1 MTEKFNHKFEV
12 DIEIFQY
19 YCFLMKK
26 LCVFLLIIACT
37 LISCG
42 EQSSD
47 KTTLTW
53 WHFWTDTNIR
63 PVIEQIAADFESS
76 HPDVKIELVDLTW
89 ADGHDKIAIAFSS
102 GTGPDIVELGSD
114 WIPEFSSTGH
124 LQNITQMTDSL
135 RDKYLMWEP
144 GLYNQN
150 YYGFPWILGTRVL
163 FTNKGLLEQA
173 GYDRDYSPSNWYE
186 LLETSGK
193 INSLSEEIY
202 GFGSNS
208 AERHRL
214 YKKFLP
220 FMWANGGR
228 ILSENLDSCL
238 FDSDMTNHALNYYKD
253 LCNTGLTD
261 TQRRLE
267 DAFLE
272 GKIGFVI
279 SGDWLLK
286 RIFREKPDFT
296 FSTNL
301 IPGPDGTENS
311 ISFAG
316 GEYLCV
322 NSKSKHPELTI
333 EFIKHICSPENQIK
347 FCMQNKTPTPASI
360 DASNDSVLLSQ
371 PHFET
376 FIAQIENSRMPPP
389 HPQWVYIEA
398 EIEKAVEEVLY
409 DSKTVEDAI
418 KDAAIKIREIIS
430 R

>member
-1 MTEKFNHKFEV
+1 
-12 DIEIFQY
+12 
-19 YCFLMKK
+19 MKK
-26 LCVFLLIIACT
+26 AFTFLIIIAC
-37 LISCG
+37 LVISCS

-63 PVIEQIAADFESS
+63 PVIEQIAADFEST
-76 HPDVKIELVDLTW
+76 HPNVEIELVDLTW

-124 LQNITQMTDSL
+124 LYNITQMTDSL

-163 FTNKGLLEQA
+163 FINKDLLEQA
-173 GYDRDYSPSNWYE
+173 GYDREFSPANWDE
-186 LLETSGK
+186 LLGASGK
-193 INSLSEEIY
+193 IHGLSEDIF

-228 ILSENLDSCL
+228 ILSNNLDSCL
-238 FDSDMTNHALNYYKD
+238 FNSDATKEALNFYKK
-253 LCNTGLTD
+253 LCQTGLTD
-261 TQRRLE
+261 SQRRLE

-286 RIFREKPDFT
+286 RISREKPEFA

-301 IPGPDGTENS
+301 IPGPDGIENS
-311 ISFAG
+311 VSFAG
-316 GEYLCV
+316 GEYLCI
-322 NSKSKHPELTI
+322 NSKSIHPELAF
-333 EFIKHICSPENQIK
+333 EFIKHVCSPENQIK
-347 FCMQNKTPTPASI
+347 FCMQNKTPTPAST
-360 DASNDSVLLSQ
+360 DASMDSDLLNQ
-371 PHFET
+371 PNFET
-376 FIAQIENSRMPPP
+376 FIAQIKNSRMPPP

-398 EIEKAVEEVLY
+398 EIERAVEAVLY
-409 DSKTVEDAI
+409 DSKTTEEAI
-418 KDAAIKIREIIS
+418 NDAAIKIRELIAE
-430 R
+430 